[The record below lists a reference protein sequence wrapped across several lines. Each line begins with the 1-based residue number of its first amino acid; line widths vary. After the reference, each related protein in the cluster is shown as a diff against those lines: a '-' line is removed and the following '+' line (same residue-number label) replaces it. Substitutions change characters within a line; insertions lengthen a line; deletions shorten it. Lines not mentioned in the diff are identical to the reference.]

1 MSSEIDQAFLQDE
14 DDLKHLT
21 SFEILKS
28 ATKILKSNPM
38 FMGLTIMS
46 VLPLFVFMVL
56 HEIKISEVMDGV
68 SKFLLPPS
76 FSYTYY
82 FTGDEFEYDENDLR
96 RKHFR
101 VVLELFPFYLV
112 LLPLLEFFSLPL
124 IVNLGVKIYAG
135 EISSSLTVKEIINEV
150 IYKKVN
156 LKGAFITLFW
166 VQLLSICTFAGLI
179 WTVLSHHFIMQY
191 IFLREDFVQ
200 ILSIGFHSLIFLG
213 ILYKFL
219 EWSVLWNMAM
229 VISVLQIEAG
239 LYALELSA
247 YYGKHCK
254 RTGFKLM
261 LMVLSYS
268 FFLRLPFLLAR
279 MCNYVIVVTVAVTVI
294 VFGLVFFGSLV
305 KWVALV
311 TYFYECKAQVLLK
324 KANEEAHKAVEVGD
338 LC

>member
-1 MSSEIDQAFLQDE
+1 MSSGFDQSFLRNE

-21 SFEILKS
+21 SLEILKC
-28 ATKILKSNPM
+28 ATKILKSNTM
-38 FMGLTIMS
+38 FMVLTIMS

-56 HEIKISEVMDGV
+56 YEIKISEVMDDV

-76 FSYTYY
+76 FPYTYH
-82 FTGDEFEYDENDLR
+82 FTGER
-96 RKHFR
+96 
-101 VVLELFPFYLV
+101 
-112 LLPLLEFFSLPL
+112 
-124 IVNLGVKIYAG
+124 
-135 EISSSLTVKEIINEV
+135 SSSLTVKEITKEG
-150 IYKKVN
+150 IYKNVI

-166 VQLLSICTFAGLI
+166 VQLLSICTFAGLF

-191 IFLREDFVQ
+191 LFLREDFVK
-200 ILSIGFHSLIFLG
+200 ILSIGFHALIFYG
-213 ILYKFL
+213 ILYKYL
-219 EWSVLWNMAM
+219 EWIVLWNMAM
-229 VISVLQIEAG
+229 VISMLQIEAS

-268 FFLRLPFLLAR
+268 FVLRLPFLLAR

-294 VFGLVFFGSLV
+294 GFGLVFFGSLV

-311 TYFYECKAQVLLK
+311 AYFYDCKAQVSSK
-324 KANEEAHKAVEVGD
+324 KAQEEVHKAVEADD